1 MTDQTIAANG
11 RIYEDARNMVRDAHD
26 RASEP
31 QRTVAMSTIRSLSDD
46 PSNVAA
52 LLPML
57 LEMYLR
63 PDPADIV
70 KAAVDT
76 HAKNCSV
83 KKVLGRMSIAILGA
97 GGGGG
102 LLGAFIQRV
111 VAGMQ

>member
-11 RIYEDARNMVRDAHD
+11 RIYEDARNMVRDAND

-63 PDPADIV
+63 PDPAKLV
-70 KAAVDT
+70 KDAVET
-76 HAKNCSV
+76 HAKSCSV
-83 KKVLGRMSIAILGA
+83 KKVLSRMSLAILGA